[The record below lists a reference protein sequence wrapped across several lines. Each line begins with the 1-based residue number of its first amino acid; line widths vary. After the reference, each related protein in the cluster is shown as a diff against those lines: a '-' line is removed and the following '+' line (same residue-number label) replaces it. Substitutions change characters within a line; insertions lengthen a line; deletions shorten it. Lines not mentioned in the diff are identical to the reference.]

1 MQYRCAVKFASDK
14 VVLYR
19 GKSFIEDVRKMLS
32 TTGGVYLYFQLEEKP
47 PADPKKPNPPQ
58 TADLARQCSGTA
70 WLDLR
75 SLIPA
80 GSRHSSGVCFLE
92 AEVKDATDLQSARCF
107 TCLSLELSYDV
118 TPPESEDMKVHP
130 SKLLAHSDGIQQFSA
145 SDGASEMYLE
155 VIQRSCEA
163 ILRDCQGMGSLEEA
177 VKQMKEVGSY
187 DEVKQSLRESII
199 SIFRERLRKDTA
211 AVPGKPL
218 TGALRD
224 DFISSTYSFLQL
236 TAAKVFDRQ
245 MRPDATGELAEGLAI
260 AKKEAARFSR
270 LAYEAELLGNWTR
283 AAHLYQNR
291 FLIAGLSIR
300 EDPMEW
306 LNFAKFLGRC
316 RNRQAAAEEALCQ
329 AAKLMGAGKEVSKET
344 ALEVELFM
352 ACLVLDRGRY
362 EEAIAIF
369 EGKHKEDFGNPTL
382 RFYLGLALFLRCRW
396 EESRAY
402 LESSGKPREWFQ
414 GLPDEPAV
422 VDKLKAFRRSD
433 PVNLHIFADYLEQLL
448 SFGLSSLVFTF
459 LDQTEILPE
468 EALNTEPVAL
478 VDAKASS
485 LDRNYHAAVTRLQPL
500 LAAGASHQAWMLAG
514 ECYLQ
519 MQDFDK
525 ALQALQMAV
534 SDNKLE
540 DPALYIRLGSVLLVK
555 KRWKQ
560 ARDTFLRS
568 IQFKPTAEAW
578 SGVAYAELRSD
589 ALGSSYEA
597 LCEANLLDHERCDVW
612 ALLCLVL
619 FLFPFPEYPAMG
631 CCGSAID
638 KDTAERLETV
648 EKQIKAVGLK
658 TDDASLEEVAGYA
671 KELQSLFE
679 IFAAAADMRMLEQ
692 VQELSDV
699 ILRTLLARIDP
710 TFLDKGP
717 DSYQAT
723 LDRIMAVA
731 TDLDAVRAT
740 KATKMV
746 QGHVDRLQ
754 ETMHLAQE
762 KAVDPIIKRIQ
773 AIREKLQQPGQGKNL
788 IAGTKD
794 ILVSAEQ
801 GLKAAPGVKQVAKGL
816 LEQLVA
822 HSIWVLEAEAAWS
835 NPEAC
840 DQVVELSQQVDD
852 LAERLVKPLSA
863 TWDPPITPQAERVR
877 QRKASEACDML
888 VAKASK
894 HLEADE
900 GGDAYHCLVELL
912 PWWPSLKSSRSLEIV
927 GLFSKMQS
935 YAHEAFLTAAKG
947 GDTSAAE
954 EIRGFAMQFDEL
966 RGKFTG
972 LPEASGSRP
981 LGEALEAGEAK
992 IQVAK
997 SLDIVDAEVAKT
1009 TDDDE
1014 STNLSLGT
1022 TIEALEALK
1031 VAWPL
1036 GGQDDSELEERLQRS
1051 CRGLEDFTFEA
1062 INTSPVEQLT
1072 SLMQFAQEY
1081 DVRHSI
1087 LVPGSDALRPK
1098 LATKAALKCLQRAE
1112 GELEKTE
1119 GMKPHVLLDSLKA
1132 LIAINPDASD
1142 ADIRTHL
1149 LRVMASTNERLLKS
1163 FSEAISAEAENEKKE
1178 LLLHKFAESA
1188 DEVRTALSV
1197 PGDSLVAAMQT
1208 KRGEVAE
1215 ELIDSIQ
1222 DQING
1227 QQFSLSKEIN
1237 ALSRI
1242 LKKLPEDSEVRSNAV
1257 AVAGKFVEALS
1268 SAPVTEVEKLLESS
1282 HDGHLGQALKDLQ
1295 CDMPD
1300 LRAKMLSRV
1309 VHAHLETA
1317 RSSGSDLADLE
1328 KELEILEKLR
1338 KDEAVSADIYVEISK
1353 FADSMEEPFLKKML
1367 QDAIP
1372 LETASPYFTPV

>member
-1 MQYRCAVKFASDK
+1 MAPKKKDGGGDILQDGPPEEEEPGDGKVVLNFSAQGVKDLPGEVQTLVSFTGFCKEFRSNPSTETGWEFTKDTVIRLQNQDLYNDLVSRPLVVSLRDVSAENAVVGSAEMSLVPLLHAHNEISVDLELKLTPDYYAKWWKDDEAEDPKKKDKNKAPADPTKEREPLFEGDAPPPTILTVSVKVEDLIGPSEDRECWTILTLGMEGIFALPESLTSLGVTSPDDLQAHPITYKAMLLGESFGEGLLTKAPEEKPPPAEGEGDEVPEVTEEEWQREQMQYRCAVKFASDK

-612 ALLCLVL
+612 ALLCLVHL
-619 FLFPFPEYPAMG
+619 RTENW
-631 CCGSAID
+631 D
-638 KDTAERLETV
+638 
-648 EKQIKAVGLK
+648 
-658 TDDASLEEVAGYA
+658 
-671 KELQSLFE
+671 
-679 IFAAAADMRMLEQ
+679 AADQACRQ
-692 VQELSDV
+692 CLSLTPQCDD
-699 ILRTLLARIDP
+699 LLVEM
-710 TFLDKGP
+710 
-717 DSYQAT
+717 AT
-723 LDRIMAVA
+723 EFHRKERQFSL
-731 TDLDAVRAT
+731 
-740 KATKMV
+740 
-746 QGHVDRLQ
+746 
-754 ETMHLAQE
+754 
-762 KAVDPIIKRIQ
+762 
-773 AIREKLQQPGQGKNL
+773 
-788 IAGTKD
+788 
-794 ILVSAEQ
+794 
-801 GLKAAPGVKQVAKGL
+801 
-816 LEQLVA
+816 
-822 HSIWVLEAEAAWS
+822 AEA
-835 NPEAC
+835 C
-840 DQVVELSQQVDD
+840 
-852 LAERLVKPLSA
+852 
-863 TWDPPITPQAERVR
+863 T
-877 QRKASEACDML
+877 
-888 VAKASK
+888 
-894 HLEADE
+894 
-900 GGDAYHCLVELL
+900 
-912 PWWPSLKSSRSLEIV
+912 
-927 GLFSKMQS
+927 
-935 YAHEAFLTAAKG
+935 
-947 GDTSAAE
+947 
-954 EIRGFAMQFDEL
+954 
-966 RGKFTG
+966 
-972 LPEASGSRP
+972 
-981 LGEALEAGEAK
+981 
-992 IQVAK
+992 
-997 SLDIVDAEVAKT
+997 
-1009 TDDDE
+1009 
-1014 STNLSLGT
+1014 
-1022 TIEALEALK
+1022 
-1031 VAWPL
+1031 
-1036 GGQDDSELEERLQRS
+1036 
-1051 CRGLEDFTFEA
+1051 
-1062 INTSPVEQLT
+1062 
-1072 SLMQFAQEY
+1072 
-1081 DVRHSI
+1081 
-1087 LVPGSDALRPK
+1087 
-1098 LATKAALKCLQRAE
+1098 
-1112 GELEKTE
+1112 
-1119 GMKPHVLLDSLKA
+1119 
-1132 LIAINPDASD
+1132 
-1142 ADIRTHL
+1142 
-1149 LRVMASTNERLLKS
+1149 
-1163 FSEAISAEAENEKKE
+1163 
-1178 LLLHKFAESA
+1178 
-1188 DEVRTALSV
+1188 RTALSV
-1197 PGDSLVAAMQT
+1197 KDTGQGHGVLADILAQMGKAEASVLEAQT
-1208 KRGEVAE
+1208 
-1215 ELIDSIQ
+1215 
-1222 DQING
+1222 
-1227 QQFSLSKEIN
+1227 
-1237 ALSRI
+1237 
-1242 LKKLPEDSEVRSNAV
+1242 
-1257 AVAGKFVEALS
+1257 
-1268 SAPVTEVEKLLESS
+1268 
-1282 HDGHLGQALKDLQ
+1282 ALKMLVEQ
-1295 CDMPD
+1295 PD
-1300 LRAKMLSRV
+1300 LRKAIFGKALKICQDLDDKPLTEAL
-1309 VHAHLETA
+1309 HACQK
-1317 RSSGSDLADLE
+1317 LAE
-1328 KELEILEKLR
+1328 EQYAGR
-1338 KDEAVSADIYVEISK
+1338 KTL
-1353 FADSMEEPFLKKML
+1353 P
-1367 QDAIP
+1367 
-1372 LETASPYFTPV
+1372 